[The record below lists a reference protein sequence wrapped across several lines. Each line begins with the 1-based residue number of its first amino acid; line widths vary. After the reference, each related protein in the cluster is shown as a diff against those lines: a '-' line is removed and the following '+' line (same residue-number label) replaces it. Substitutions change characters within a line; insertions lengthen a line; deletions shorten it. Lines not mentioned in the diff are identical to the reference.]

1 MNQFCF
7 CLTVTIRSIGNVQ
20 PTFSYIWLDAVPLAK
35 KEKNTVQ
42 RVFASIDKNSPQA
55 VDDDIEFQCEASI
68 RSVAL
73 SEKLILIVS
82 ERMATYIIGRVHYL
96 PQIKVI
102 FIVCDKESQ
111 NTFLTDWLSFVK
123 VGYESF
129 SFELLYRLSGKRSE

>member
-1 MNQFCF
+1 MNQFCS

-20 PTFSYIWLDAVPLAK
+20 PTFSYIWLDVVPLVT
-35 KEKNTVQ
+35 KENNTVQ
-42 RVFASIDKNSPQA
+42 RVFASIDKNSPEA

-73 SEKLILIVS
+73 GEKLILIVS
-82 ERMATYIIGRVHYL
+82 ERMATYIIGRVHDL

-111 NTFLTDWLSFVK
+111 NTLLTDCLSFVK